1 MYLDKHIHWSTLKNF
16 VEPLKNELFV
26 DNNFDLKK
34 PDYNYLIR
42 KNNTLL
48 LEGLY
53 DSNKALKTKLINQYS
68 ISYRSHKDGWKFEYS
83 PIHFI
88 YILFNNL
95 GIDYRFPFYNL
106 DNKNELEKCIKDVKN
121 IISYE
126 YSTLRKSYIDDGT
139 NESKAIK
146 EILLILYETY
156 NNVEKIFEFRN
167 YDIES
172 FIN

>member
-53 DSNKALKTKLINQYS
+53 ESGNAP
-68 ISYRSHKDGWKFEYS
+68 WKVW
-83 PIHFI
+83 
-88 YILFNNL
+88 N
-95 GIDYRFPFYNL
+95 D
-106 DNKNELEKCIKDVKN
+106 
-121 IISYE
+121 
-126 YSTLRKSYIDDGT
+126 
-139 NESKAIK
+139 
-146 EILLILYETY
+146 
-156 NNVEKIFEFRN
+156 
-167 YDIES
+167 
-172 FIN
+172 